1 MKREII
7 DASQFELEDK
17 VVSIKRVTKVVKGGR
32 NFRFTALVVVGDGNG
47 HVGAGLGKA
56 AEIPEAIRKGKEDA
70 MKKLVKVPVNEVGSI
85 PHDFIGKFGSAE
97 VLLKASPEG
106 TGIIAGGPSR
116 AVLELAGVKDIRAKS
131 LRSNNK
137 RNVVSATIQGLSE
150 LKQPEEVA
158 KLRGKTVDQIRG

>member
-1 MKREII
+1 M
-7 DASQFELEDK
+7 
-17 VVSIKRVTKVVKGGR
+17 
-32 NFRFTALVVVGDGNG
+32 RFSALVVVGDRNG
-47 HVGAGLGKA
+47 HVGFGQGKS
-56 AEIPEAIRKGKEDA
+56 AEIPDAIRKGIESA
-70 MKKLVKVPVNEVGSI
+70 KKNLISVPLVGSTITHEVG
-85 PHDFIGKFGSAE
+85 A
-97 VLLKASPEG
+97 A
-106 TGIIAGGPSR
+106 R